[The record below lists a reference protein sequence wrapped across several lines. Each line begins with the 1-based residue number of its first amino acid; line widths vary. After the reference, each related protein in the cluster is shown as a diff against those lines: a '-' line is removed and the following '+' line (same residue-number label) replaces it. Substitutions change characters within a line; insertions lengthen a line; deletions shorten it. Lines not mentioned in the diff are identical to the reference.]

1 MAKQIL
7 GKMILYIDSST
18 AFAQHHRW
26 AECLEE
32 VQYRLGALPMFNS
45 PCYHTGGLAHILFF
59 SQFSIKSQTVQQ
71 LKPIFLN
78 FCEFR
83 KSISTKKIFH
93 YLANMISFDLI

>member
-1 MAKQIL
+1 
-7 GKMILYIDSST
+7 
-18 AFAQHHRW
+18 
-26 AECLEE
+26 
-32 VQYRLGALPMFNS
+32 MFNS

-59 SQFSIKSQTVQQ
+59 SQLSIKSQTAQQ

-93 YLANMISFDLI
+93 YLSNMISFDLI